1 MNKTFQTNKSFII
14 IFVSSLVIV
23 GLIYLLSNFLFLN
36 KTEFENLNLFK
47 SQNGLYKIVRVIDG
61 DTVIVRMGG
70 KDETLRLIGINTPET
85 VDPRRP
91 VECFGIEASNKAKEI
106 LTGKS
111 FRLEADNIVGQRD
124 KYGRLLRYLF
134 LEDGTN
140 FNKMMINEGYAY
152 EYTFDLPYEYQD
164 EFKQAEKDAREA
176 KVGLW
181 ADGVCEEWIIE

>member
-1 MNKTFQTNKSFII
+1 MNKTFQINKNFII
-14 IFVSSLVIV
+14 VFVSSLVIV
-23 GLIYLLSNFLFLN
+23 GLIYLLSDLLFFN
-36 KTEFENLNLFK
+36 KNEFENSNFLK

-61 DTVIVRMGG
+61 DTVIVRIDG
-70 KDETLRLIGINTPET
+70 KNETLRLIGINTPET

-111 FRLEADNIVGQRD
+111 FRLEADDIVGQRD
-124 KYGRLLRYLF
+124 EYGRLLRYLF

-152 EYTFDLPYEYQD
+152 EYTFDLPYKYQD
-164 EFKQAEKDAREA
+164 EFKQAEKEAREA

-181 ADGVCEEWIIE
+181 ADGVCEK

>member
-47 SQNGLYKIVRVIDG
+47 SQNGLYRIVRVIDG